1 MKKRRRLWC
10 MVHKWIGLVLGLI
23 FALLGLTGSINVF
36 HIELEE
42 LRARVISGASIATA
56 PAGIDLDQVLQT
68 IRTAYPDRQGRW
80 VLMMPGY
87 GSAYLWAVYPRPRET
102 TGERFAPLRVLI
114 DPATGRV
121 AGEHFWGRTIWT
133 LLYELHVSLLVGRF
147 SEEAGEGA
155 ARIVSLLGLALVC
168 SLLTGVVLWWPRN
181 GWIAM
186 RLAPRQRPRRRIN
199 FYRVHVVT
207 GLWFAP
213 VLLILAVTGFSFGYQ
228 DNMAR
233 VLRWMSPVSAQP
245 FRNPMHLHSVPQEGV
260 ESLSLSA
267 AVAVAKRALPDG
279 ELRWISVPGGPN
291 DVYAIEMR
299 QVDELN
305 RRRPRS
311 KVWIDRYSGDI
322 LAIEDP
328 NRFTMGERILNMMWP
343 LHTGE
348 ALGLAGRILWCVT
361 GIAPLALYISSLR
374 FRVKSGARRSL

>member
-1 MKKRRRLWC
+1 MIKRRRPWLT
-10 MVHKWIGLVLGLI
+10 VHKWLGLALGLL
-23 FALLGLTGSINVF
+23 FALIGLTGSINVF

-42 LRARVISGASIATA
+42 RRAGVISEALIETA
-56 PAGIDLDQVLQT
+56 PADIDLDQVLQT
-68 IRTAYPDRQGRW
+68 IRAAYPDRQGRW

-114 DPATGRV
+114 DPTTGRI

-147 SEEAGEGA
+147 SEEAGEGT
-155 ARIVSLLGLALVC
+155 ARIVSLVGLALAC

-181 GWIAM
+181 GGNTM
-186 RLAPRQRPRRRIN
+186 RCAPRHRPRRRGN
-199 FYRVHVVT
+199 FYRAHIVT

-228 DNMAR
+228 DDVAR
-233 VLRWMSPVSAQP
+233 VLRWVSPVSAQP
-245 FRNPMHLHSVPQEGV
+245 FRNPMHLHSAPQAGV
-260 ESLSLSA
+260 EALSLSA
-267 AVAVAKRALPDG
+267 AVTIAKRAFPGG
-279 ELRWISVPGGPN
+279 ELRWISVPGRPD
-291 DVYAIEMR
+291 DVYAIELR
-299 QVDELN
+299 QVDEVN

-311 KVWIDRYSGDI
+311 KVWIDRSSGDI

-328 NRFTMGERILNMMWP
+328 NRFTMGERVLNMMWP

-348 ALGLAGRILWCVT
+348 AFGLAGRILWCAAGV
-361 GIAPLALYISSLR
+361 APLLLYFSSLR
-374 FRVKSGARRSL
+374 FRVKSRDRRLP

>member
-1 MKKRRRLWC
+1 MIKLRRPWRTI
-10 MVHKWIGLVLGLI
+10 HKWLGLALGSL
-23 FALLGLTGSINVF
+23 FALIGLTGSINVF

-42 LRARVISGASIATA
+42 RRVGQISEATIATA

-68 IRTAYPDRQGRW
+68 IRAAYPDRQGRW

-102 TGERFAPLRVLI
+102 NGERFAPLRVLI
-114 DPATGRV
+114 DPTTGRI

-155 ARIVSLLGLALVC
+155 ARIVSLLGLALAS
-168 SLLTGVVLWWPRN
+168 SLLTGIVLWWPRN
-181 GWIAM
+181 RWIAM
-186 RLAPRQRPRRRIN
+186 RLAPRQRPRRRGN
-199 FYRVHVVT
+199 FYRAHVMT

-228 DNMAR
+228 DDVAT
-233 VLRWMSPVSAQP
+233 VLRWVSPVSAQP
-245 FRNPMHLHSVPQEGV
+245 FRNPMHLHSVPRDGV
-260 ESLSLSA
+260 EPLPLSEV
-267 AVAVAKRALPDG
+267 VAIAERALPDG
-279 ELRWISVPGGPN
+279 ELRWISVPGRPG

-299 QVDELN
+299 QVDEVN

-348 ALGLAGRILWCVT
+348 AFGLAGRILWCVA

-374 FRVKSGARRSL
+374 FRVKSKDRRSP